1 MVPADSS
8 ICFGC
13 RPPSQAAHAAQSF
26 SEHSPLE
33 VWGRKR
39 GAGREKDG
47 CLLFVIGGSST
58 DGTLGCGRKEDK
70 HLSSRLPEISPIPE
84 VVKDEK
90 DVLASM
96 AKGAGM
102 ESQVKGFIEFIE
114 VQLTL
119 ADEEEKRKGSPH
131 GPDLMR
137 AHHPRAVHIR
147 IGLLGGRCGM
157 LLGSGGGVGERV
169 AEVEGGEAE

>member
-1 MVPADSS
+1 M
-8 ICFGC
+8 
-13 RPPSQAAHAAQSF
+13 
-26 SEHSPLE
+26 
-33 VWGRKR
+33 
-39 GAGREKDG
+39 DG

-84 VVKDEK
+84 VVKGEK

-147 IGLLGGRCGM
+147 IGLLDGWCGM
-157 LLGSGGGVGERV
+157 SVGRGGGIGKRA
-169 AEVEGGEAE
+169 AEVWGHTAPIPHSS

>member
-70 HLSSRLPEISPIPE
+70 HLSSRLPEIIPIPE

-90 DVLASM
+90 DVLASL
-96 AKGAGM
+96 AKGVIW
-102 ESQVKGFIEFIE
+102 E
-114 VQLTL
+114 
-119 ADEEEKRKGSPH
+119 
-131 GPDLMR
+131 
-137 AHHPRAVHIR
+137 
-147 IGLLGGRCGM
+147 
-157 LLGSGGGVGERV
+157 GGGGK
-169 AEVEGGEAE
+169 APHMGPTSCGHTTQKSAKSVELSDD